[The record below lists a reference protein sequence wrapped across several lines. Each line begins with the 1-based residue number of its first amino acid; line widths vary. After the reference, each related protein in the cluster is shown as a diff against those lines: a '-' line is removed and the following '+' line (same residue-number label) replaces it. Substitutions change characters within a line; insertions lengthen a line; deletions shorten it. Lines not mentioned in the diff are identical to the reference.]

1 LYNTIN
7 DKKTEREKTMDE
19 LFYFQK
25 ATDISCTCGETHRI
39 LTQKTI
45 VDHSLLEQIPPIL
58 NQLNLGKKCLIVFDE
73 NTYQAAGQKI
83 VTILNQEKYETIPL
97 LLSHNSPTQYLE
109 PDEDTRHQVGTG
121 LRYQPD
127 FMIAV
132 GSGVINDLVKFVAH
146 RSHLPYVV
154 VGTAASMDGY
164 PSLGAPMLVNGYKI
178 TFEATPPKAIFM
190 DLDVLV
196 EAPLDL
202 LQSGFSD
209 LIGKT
214 TANSD
219 WVLRHQLQD
228 EYICHYSWDLVKEA
242 LRILWESADQIPQ
255 RKSEAVRALSIALLN
270 SGFSMALVG
279 DSRPASGAEHLIAHY
294 LEMISLSR
302 GENTSLHG
310 LRVGVATLFIHKM
323 YQRFLKEIDTI
334 DWEKI
339 ASPHPIRVNK
349 EILQEKFG
357 SLYPSVEKEATQ
369 KITSPMVFIDSF
381 KKPGFTNH
389 LRQMISEKLFA
400 IPDVEQA
407 LKRSKT
413 PSTFE
418 ELGFPRSLVK
428 DSFLFSRFVRSRIT
442 ILDIL
447 DQAGLLEEYVEE
459 FL

>member
-1 LYNTIN
+1 MT
-7 DKKTEREKTMDE
+7 E

-25 ATDISCTCGETHRI
+25 DTTVPCSCGKTHRI

-45 VDHSLLEQIPPIL
+45 VDHSLLERIPFIL
-58 NQLNLGKKCLIVFDE
+58 NQLHLGEKTLIVFDN
-73 NTYQAAGQKI
+73 NTYQAAGQK
-83 VTILNQEKYETIPL
+83 VEQILNQENFETIPL
-97 LLSHNSPTQYLE
+97 LLHHHSPTQYLE
-109 PDEDTRHQVGTG
+109 PDEDTRGQVEAG

-146 RSHLPYVV
+146 RAGIPYVV

-164 PSLGAPMLVNGYKI
+164 PSLGAPMLVNGYKV
-178 TFEATPPKAIFM
+178 TFEASPPKAIFM

-196 EAPLDL
+196 NAPLEL

-219 WVLRHQLQD
+219 WILRNQLQN
-228 EYICHYSWDLVKEA
+228 EYICHYSWDLVKES

-255 RKSEAVRALSIALLN
+255 RKPKAVRALTIALLN

-279 DSRPASGAEHLIAHY
+279 DSRPASGAEHLVAHY
-294 LEMISLSR
+294 LEMISLAQ
-302 GENTSLHG
+302 GKNTSLHG
-310 LRVGVATLFIHKM
+310 LRVGVATLIIHKM
-323 YQRFLKEIDTI
+323 YQRFLKEIDAI

-339 ASPHPIRVNK
+339 ASPHSVHVNQ
-349 EILQEKFG
+349 EILPKIFG
-357 SLYPSVEKEATQ
+357 SLYPSIEKEVYQ
-369 KITSPMVFIDSF
+369 KISSPLVFNNSF
-381 KKPGFTNH
+381 KKPGFLNH
-389 LRQMISEKLFA
+389 LQKMISEKLFV
-400 IPDVEQA
+400 IPDVELA
-407 LKRSKT
+407 LKRSGT
-413 PSTFE
+413 PTTFE
-418 ELGFPRSLVK
+418 ELGFSQSLIR
-428 DSFLFSRFVRSRIT
+428 DSFLYSRFVRSRIT

-447 DQAGLLEEYVEE
+447 DEAGLLEEYVED

>member
-1 LYNTIN
+1 MN
-7 DKKTEREKTMDE
+7 E

-25 ATDISCTCGETHRI
+25 AAKISCSCGKTHHI

-45 VDHSLLEQIPPIL
+45 VDHLLLEQMPPVL
-58 NQLNLGKKCLIVFDE
+58 NQLHLGKKCLIVFDE
-73 NTYQAAGQKI
+73 NTYLAAGQKVESLLI
-83 VTILNQEKYETIPL
+83 QDKFEVIPL
-97 LLSHNSPTQYLE
+97 LLHHNSPTQYLE
-109 PDEDTRHQVGTG
+109 PDEDTRNQVGTG
-121 LRYQPD
+121 LKYQPE
-127 FMIAV
+127 FMVAV
-132 GSGVINDLVKFVAH
+132 GSGVINDLVKFIAH
-146 RSHLPYVV
+146 RSQIPYVV

-196 EAPLDL
+196 KAPLDL

-219 WVLRHQLQD
+219 WILRNLLQG

-242 LRILWESADQIPQ
+242 LQILWESADQIPQ

-310 LRVGVATLFIHKM
+310 LRVGVATLVIHKM
-323 YQRFLKEIDTI
+323 YQRFLEEIESI

-339 ASPHPIRVNK
+339 SSSHPTRVDK
-349 EILQEKFG
+349 KILQKKFG
-357 SLYPSVEKEATQ
+357 PLYPSVEKEAIQ
-369 KITSPMVFIDSF
+369 KISSPIVFNDF
-381 KKPGFTNH
+381 YKKPEFSNH
-389 LRQMISEKLFA
+389 LRKMISEKLFA

-407 LKRSKT
+407 LKRSKA

-418 ELGFPRSLVK
+418 ELGFPKSLVK

-447 DQAGLLEEYVEE
+447 DEAGFLEKYVEE

>member
-1 LYNTIN
+1 
-7 DKKTEREKTMDE
+7 MDE

-310 LRVGVATLFIHKM
+310 LRVGAVSYTHLTLP
-323 YQRFLKEIDTI
+323 TI
-334 DWEKI
+334 
-339 ASPHPIRVNK
+339 
-349 EILQEKFG
+349 
-357 SLYPSVEKEATQ
+357 YSV
-369 KITSPMVFIDSF
+369 
-381 KKPGFTNH
+381 
-389 LRQMISEKLFA
+389 
-400 IPDVEQA
+400 
-407 LKRSKT
+407 
-413 PSTFE
+413 
-418 ELGFPRSLVK
+418 
-428 DSFLFSRFVRSRIT
+428 
-442 ILDIL
+442 
-447 DQAGLLEEYVEE
+447 
-459 FL
+459 

>member
-1 LYNTIN
+1 M
-7 DKKTEREKTMDE
+7 DK

-25 ATDISCTCGETHRI
+25 AAEIPCSCGKTHRI
-39 LTQKTI
+39 LTQKTM
-45 VDHSLLEQIPPIL
+45 VDHSLTEQIPSAL
-58 NQLNLGKKCLIVFDE
+58 DQLHLGKKCLIVFDE
-73 NTYQAAGQKI
+73 NTYHAAGQK
-83 VTILNQEKYETIPL
+83 VETILNQEKYKTIPL
-97 LLSHNSPTQYLE
+97 LLHHNSPTQYLE
-109 PDEDTRHQVGTG
+109 PDEDTRYQVETS
-121 LRYQPD
+121 LKYQPD
-127 FMIAV
+127 FIIAV
-132 GSGVINDLVKFVAH
+132 GSGVINDLVKFTAY
-146 RSHLPYVV
+146 RSHIPYVV

-164 PSLGAPMLVNGYKI
+164 PSPGAPMLVNGYKI
-178 TFEATPPKAIFM
+178 TFEASPPTAIFL
-190 DLDVLV
+190 DLDVLTK
-196 EAPLDL
+196 APLNL

-219 WVLRHQLQD
+219 WVLRNQLQD
-228 EYICHYSWDLVKEA
+228 EYICHYSWDIVQEA
-242 LRILWESADQIPQ
+242 LQILWESADQIPQ
-255 RKSEAVRALSIALLN
+255 RKSEAVQALSIALLN

-302 GENTSLHG
+302 GEKTSLHG
-310 LRVGVATLFIHKM
+310 LRVGAATLIIHKM
-323 YQRFLKEIDTI
+323 YQRFLEEIDSI

-339 ASPHPIRVNK
+339 TSPHPIRVNK
-349 EILQEKFG
+349 ETLQEKFG
-357 SLYPSVEKEATQ
+357 PLYPLVEKEATQ
-369 KITSPMVFIDSF
+369 KITSPMVFTDSF
-381 KKPGFTNH
+381 KKPGFTNR

-418 ELGFPRSLVK
+418 ELGFPQSLVK

-447 DQAGLLEEYVEE
+447 DEAGLLEKYIEE